1 MKFLV
6 AVIPFD
12 VYDDVLLYDT
22 VEAANEGEV
31 MLGVAKAILGEYF
44 EEKKQMLA
52 EDFNGNMTEF
62 FDQEINTDE
71 GLDACAFIY
80 SLDKQK
86 MVYEGNGV
94 SRQRIL

>member
-31 MLGVAKAILGEYF
+31 ML
-44 EEKKQMLA
+44 
-52 EDFNGNMTEF
+52 
-62 FDQEINTDE
+62 
-71 GLDACAFIY
+71 
-80 SLDKQK
+80 
-86 MVYEGNGV
+86 
-94 SRQRIL
+94 R